1 MRVGRGPILA
11 AALAAALAARGAQ
24 AQRPRVHDVPPR
36 PALFAGADTSSAG
49 VYYTWGLTVLEEK
62 PADAAAA
69 FYWASRLNPGWAD
82 PLYAR
87 RVALLMTD
95 ERRLVNYMGRTR
107 ATLRNEE
114 ILAIDSLQLRA
125 LSLDPFLFQKLDKA
139 LLRRYLLTLYI
150 EASRDYA
157 GNPDAALA
165 SFAVERELDRAD
177 PFFRAWLAYS
187 EGRFPAAIEQYERE
201 LRSAREKARLRTD
214 LARMHYLSGDAAKAI
229 EHLTAALE
237 ERRKREN
244 DSRENI
250 FVYDSKALLEHSL
263 ATAHVKAGDVAA
275 AREAYGRALQED
287 LAFAPAHA
295 ALAQLALA
303 AGDTASALSEMALA
317 VELAPS
323 DAALRYD
330 YGVLLA
336 RSGARAGEAAAELKR
351 AAELEPY
358 YAAPH
363 FILGVMHD
371 GSDLRDEALEHYRAF
386 LERAARDDPQRAR
399 AQARVAALAA
409 AQ

>member
-1 MRVGRGPILA
+1 
-11 AALAAALAARGAQ
+11 
-24 AQRPRVHDVPPR
+24 
-36 PALFAGADTSSAG
+36 
-49 VYYTWGLTVLEEK
+49 
-62 PADAAAA
+62 
-69 FYWASRLNPGWAD
+69 
-82 PLYAR
+82 
-87 RVALLMTD
+87 
-95 ERRLVNYMGRTR
+95 
-107 ATLRNEE
+107 
-114 ILAIDSLQLRA
+114 
-125 LSLDPFLFQKLDKA
+125 
-139 LLRRYLLTLYI
+139 
-150 EASRDYA
+150 
-157 GNPDAALA
+157 
-165 SFAVERELDRAD
+165 
-177 PFFRAWLAYS
+177 
-187 EGRFPAAIEQYERE
+187 
-201 LRSAREKARLRTD
+201 
-214 LARMHYLSGDAAKAI
+214 MHYLSGDAAKAI

-263 ATAHVKAGDVAA
+263 ATAHGKAGDVAA

-336 RSGARAGEAAAELKR
+336 RSGARAAEAAAELKR

-399 AQARVAALAA
+399 AAGRLAELEAA
-409 AQ
+409 ARAETTESPR